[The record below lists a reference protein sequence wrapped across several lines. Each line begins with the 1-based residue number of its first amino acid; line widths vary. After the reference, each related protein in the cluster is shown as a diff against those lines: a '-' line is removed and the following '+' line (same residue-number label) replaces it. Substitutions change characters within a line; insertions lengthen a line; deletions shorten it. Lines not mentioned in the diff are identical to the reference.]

1 MQKAKVLQ
9 TVEGRIRCGDGDL
22 WRPARMNPALDHGAR
37 DARIVRRALRAGL
50 VTWATLAIGLILAI
64 RVVGLGGRAAVVV
77 VMLALCLGSGM
88 SSLWLLL
95 ALLLDGFADEQVSR
109 RRLLWTAV
117 VVVFTLASPMFVLFA
132 QGPG

>member
-1 MQKAKVLQ
+1 
-9 TVEGRIRCGDGDL
+9 
-22 WRPARMNPALDHGAR
+22 MNAAIDHDAR

-50 VTWATLAIGLILAI
+50 VTWTTLAVALILAI
-64 RVVGLGGRAAVVV
+64 RLAGLGGRAGLVV
-77 VMLALCLGSGM
+77 VMLALCLGSGV

-109 RRLLWTAV
+109 RRLLWTAAV
-117 VVVFTLASPMFVLFA
+117 VIFTLISPMFVLFV